1 MEKAY
6 HILYLCILFGLGVG
20 ILFALIRAIRG
31 PRTGD
36 RVMGINM
43 INTQTLLAIA
53 VIALYLNESWLLDV
67 CLIYALISFLAVAV
81 LAMILMN
88 RRKPGEAGMEDDNYD
103 R

>member
-1 MEKAY
+1 MEKAF
-6 HILYLCILFGLGVG
+6 HILYICILFGLGAG

-43 INTQTLLAIA
+43 INTQVLLAIA
-53 VIALYLNESWLLDV
+53 VVALYLNESWLLDV
-67 CLIYALISFLAVAV
+67 CLIYALISFLAVSV
-81 LAMILMN
+81 LAMTLMN
-88 RRKPGEAGMEDDNYD
+88 KRKPGDAETEDDNYD